1 MKTIRIPKDSSK
13 RWLPLFYVLPRE
25 LVEKARAYLDFPRC
39 PYDVLRTDR
48 YDALVND
55 EMFLELIWDSTAWA
69 AFQYIEV
76 PYEKSGYHEIPGGML
91 DYSGDSPLWLLC
103 YAMLPLILKKLEEN
117 GLSLQYLAN
126 VPQGQELPWLSCR
139 QFGNLIGGLV
149 PEIIREQNW
158 QPVIDEA
165 WRNRAPEDYS
175 LFASRVKADFQ
186 RKWRHSRMKAGAPLS
201 IEEMSETENVSAPEQ
216 SGSQESFEEAL
227 LQQCRL
233 TDFMTTLPERDRQIL
248 RMRIDGRSEEEIAE
262 ETGYANHGAVSK
274 RLKRIREAYREYLRK
289 ESGDERKTS

>member
-1 MKTIRIPKDSSK
+1 MKLIRIPKDSSK

-48 YDALVND
+48 YDTLVND
-55 EMFLELIWDSTAWA
+55 DMFLELIWDSTAWA
-69 AFQYIEV
+69 SFQYIEV
-76 PYEKSGYHEIPGGML
+76 PYEQGGYHEIPGGML

-103 YAMLPLILKKLEEN
+103 YTMLSLILKKLEEN

-126 VPQGQELPWLSCR
+126 LPQGNELPWLSYR
-139 QFGNLIGGLV
+139 QFSNLIGGLV

-175 LFASRVKADFQ
+175 LFGSRVKADFQ

-201 IEEMSETENVSAPEQ
+201 LEEMREMKDVSTPEQ
-216 SGSQESFEEAL
+216 NGSQESFEEAL
-227 LQQCRL
+227 LEECRL
-233 TDFMTTLPERDRQIL
+233 TDFMAALPERDRQIL

-262 ETGYANHGAVSK
+262 EIGYANHGAVSK
-274 RLKRIREAYREYLRK
+274 RLKRIREAYREYVRK
-289 ESGDERKTS
+289 EEGDERKTS